1 VGFAVACGAG
11 VLLALLAGR
20 PQLAGAVLGLG
31 LLTPPAYAALDAVR
45 RRSPLFLKACQFSI
59 ESGPGERIAMGAG
72 AVLLAALIVVLGV
85 FWSVLALTLAATAL
99 AAAAR
104 RLIDR
109 NLDRER
115 REPIERIQGLL
126 EDLRR
131 RGFDEEVLRRYVADR
146 GGRRWDTLH
155 DVLFGPEDRIA
166 ALRRWG
172 QTGWNRSRSGLAA
185 WRDAALAGLEAQL
198 RSRQES
204 RVRRYLQKVEEMGL
218 KAQGLGFFEARRK
231 ARLAAEAMVAQAG
244 ELRRAGLR
252 ASRAMVS
259 TLSSAEGQRRVFRSL
274 REAAENPEAVLD
286 SMERGLLARRSAES
300 LEALVGPK
308 PRFIAGA
315 VLVLGYL
322 LWVNQNSW
330 VAPDTPQTPLELPLI
345 PGLLTGVF
353 RDSNSG
359 IAGLILLAS
368 SLFRGWRIGLLVVPA
383 AVVALFGSTFGLT
396 ASLSLA
402 VASILTVLGFRFGR
416 ERTES

>member
-1 VGFAVACGAG
+1 
-11 VLLALLAGR
+11 
-20 PQLAGAVLGLG
+20 
-31 LLTPPAYAALDAVR
+31 
-45 RRSPLFLKACQFSI
+45 
-59 ESGPGERIAMGAG
+59 
-72 AVLLAALIVVLGV
+72 
-85 FWSVLALTLAATAL
+85 
-99 AAAAR
+99 
-104 RLIDR
+104 
-109 NLDRER
+109 
-115 REPIERIQGLL
+115 
-126 EDLRR
+126 
-131 RGFDEEVLRRYVADR
+131 
-146 GGRRWDTLH
+146 
-155 DVLFGPEDRIA
+155 
-166 ALRRWG
+166 
-172 QTGWNRSRSGLAA
+172 
-185 WRDAALAGLEAQL
+185 
-198 RSRQES
+198 
-204 RVRRYLQKVEEMGL
+204 
-218 KAQGLGFFEARRK
+218 
-231 ARLAAEAMVAQAG
+231 
-244 ELRRAGLR
+244 
-252 ASRAMVS
+252 MVS